1 MGNSM
6 SLLKSRRMSG
16 KKIKIKKLN
25 PDGTA
30 SAQRTVMRASVKMSN
45 DIQSLID
52 EFHTDTSAFKNDV
65 KARAHQQSRGK
76 MGQTMGDFGSM
87 SQAAAQTHLDITSA
101 QAGEPSSAQLS
112 TYK

>member
-65 KARAHQQSRGK
+65 KVRAHQQSRGK

-87 SQAAAQTHLDITSA
+87 S
-101 QAGEPSSAQLS
+101 
-112 TYK
+112 